1 MYPNIYYSA
10 SEFLL
15 SNDQN
20 NKRLNRRIPTGD
32 SGSPA
37 FWKHTNKK
45 EYLIGIVYEV
55 HAENDCE
62 LGPKNTVKASKYVA
76 VPGVIFKW
84 IIKNGGKEVEEWMK
98 KC

>member
-1 MYPNIYYSA
+1 M
-10 SEFLL
+10 
-15 SNDQN
+15 
-20 NKRLNRRIPTGD
+20 
-32 SGSPA
+32 
-37 FWKHTNKK
+37 
-45 EYLIGIVYEV
+45 IGIVYEV